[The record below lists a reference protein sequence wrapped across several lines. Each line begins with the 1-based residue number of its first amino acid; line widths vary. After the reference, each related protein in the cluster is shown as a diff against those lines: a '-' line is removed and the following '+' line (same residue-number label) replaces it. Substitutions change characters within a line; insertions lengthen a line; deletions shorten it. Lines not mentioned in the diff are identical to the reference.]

1 MKINYMSEDVQ
12 PEIESVLDNEKETDQ
27 KHRSNNVHYTLY
39 RLMKYKL
46 NKNIN
51 HLKTKKPI

>member
-1 MKINYMSEDVQ
+1 MSEDVQ